1 MNEVTERK
9 DVLVEELVTIWGA
22 SVRATHTFL
31 SDAEILHIK

>member
-9 DVLVEELVTIWGA
+9 DVLVEELVTILEA
-22 SVRATHTFL
+22 SVRSRHTFL